1 MEYIMNMA
9 KNLAQDGKKQWEI
22 AEILEVTERTVRNY
36 LTRESAPRKQR
47 SSLLDPYKATI
58 DSILNDDLYYNAT
71 VLLEK
76 LQADGYKG
84 QISILRDYMK
94 KNRDR
99 LTTEAVI
106 RYETVPGLQ
115 AQVDWLEL
123 GLVRVGPS
131 LRKRYAFVM
140 VLGYSR
146 RAFVC
151 FTESMK
157 MSVLQACHV
166 AAFNYFGG
174 VPQEI
179 LYDNM
184 KTAFVYDREKNM
196 FQPNK
201 DLLKLAVHYGFTPK
215 RCRVRRPQTK
225 GKVERFIRYIRSSF
239 IPRNPDLGL
248 PLEELDARMLNWL
261 EKVDS
266 KVLRDFGM
274 TRQERFQQEAGVLRP
289 LPAFPYDAREVHE
302 LVVHR
307 DSTIVFEGNRYSMP
321 LACIRQMVTLKA
333 DTRSRTAAVFA
344 GNVHLRDI
352 SLEKPGSRVRIMFPE
367 DEAAL
372 KQLWEQQ
379 RAKREQR
386 EARARRKKAKE
397 KQNIDIETGSP
408 TRYDC
413 LFPAWEVS

>member
-9 KNLAQDGKKQWEI
+9 KSLAKQGKKQWEI

-36 LTRESAPRKQR
+36 LSRKSAPRKKR
-47 SSLLDPYKATI
+47 SSLLDPYKASI
-58 DSILNDDLYYNAT
+58 DSILNNDLYYNAT

-94 KNRDR
+94 KTRDR
-99 LTTEAVI
+99 LATEAVI

-166 AAFNYFGG
+166 AAFIYFGG
-174 VPQEI
+174 APQEI

-184 KTAFVYDREKNM
+184 KTAFVYDREKSM

-266 KVLRDFGM
+266 KILRDFGM
-274 TRQERFQQEAGVLRP
+274 SRRERFQQEASVLHK
-289 LPAFPYDAREVHE
+289 LPASPYDAREVHE

-321 LACIRQMVTLKA
+321 PAYIRQMITLKA
-333 DTRSRTAAVFA
+333 DTRSRTATVFA
-344 GNVHLRDI
+344 GDVLIRDFP
-352 SLEKPGSRVRIMFPE
+352 LEKPGSHARIMFPE
-367 DEAAL
+367 DEASL
-372 KQLWEQQ
+372 KKLWEQQ
-379 RAKREQR
+379 RKKREHR
-386 EARARRKKAKE
+386 EALARRKKASVK
-397 KQNIDIETGSP
+397 KKVDVETRDPS
-408 TRYDC
+408 RYDC
-413 LFPAWEVS
+413 LFDNGEVS

>member
-9 KNLAQDGKKQWEI
+9 KSLAQQGKKHWEI
-22 AEILEVTERTVRNY
+22 AEILEVTDRTVRNY
-36 LTRESAPRKQR
+36 LTRKSAPRKKR
-47 SSLLDPYKATI
+47 SSLLDPYKTTI

-71 VLLEK
+71 VLMEK
-76 LQADGYKG
+76 LQANGYTG
-84 QISILRDYMK
+84 QISILRDLMK
-94 KNRDR
+94 KTRDR
-99 LTTEAVI
+99 LSAEAVI
-106 RYETVPGLQ
+106 RYETVPGFQ

-166 AAFNYFGG
+166 AAFGYFGG
-174 VPQEI
+174 APQEI

-184 KTAFVYDREKNM
+184 KTAFVYDREKNS

-201 DLLKLAVHYGFTPK
+201 NLLKLAVHYGFTPK

-248 PLEELDARMLNWL
+248 PLEELDNRMLMWL
-261 EKVDS
+261 EKVDT

-274 TRQERFQQEAGVLRP
+274 NRMERFKQEADVLRK
-289 LPAFPYDAREVHE
+289 LPAFPYDTREVHE

-307 DSTIVFEGNRYSMP
+307 DSTIIFEGNRYSIP
-321 LACIRQMVTLKA
+321 PKYIRQLVTLKA
-333 DTRSRTAAVFA
+333 DTRARTAAVFVEDTPVREFALERA
-344 GNVHLRDI
+344 GSHA
-352 SLEKPGSRVRIMFPE
+352 RIMFPE
-367 DEAAL
+367 DEVSL
-372 KQLWEQQ
+372 KKIWEKQM
-379 RAKREQR
+379 KQR
-386 EARARRKKAKE
+386 ERREAIARQKKAE
-397 KQNIDIETGSP
+397 KKQSTEVETRPPSS
-408 TRYDC
+408 YDFF
-413 LFPAWEVS
+413 LLAWGVS